1 MPSSP
6 KGTAT
11 DPSLSNIRPLTTPM
25 TTSARQRA
33 LRMLATSPNGRTV
46 VNILAHGFTNAMLD
60 SLEHDGLVTLQ
71 SGTVRTGTR
80 RITVLWVAITDNGRA
95 VVAVQS

>member
-1 MPSSP
+1 MLSSP

-11 DPSLSNIRPLTTPM
+11 DPSLSNMRPPPM
-25 TTSARQRA
+25 TTSARRRA

-46 VNILAHGFTNAMLD
+46 ANMLAHGFTNAMLD

-71 SGTVRTGTR
+71 PGTVRTGTR
-80 RITVLWVAITDNGRA
+80 RITVVWVAITDNGRA
-95 VVAVQS
+95 VLAVQS